1 VIHQRFAVE
10 FDRRTVGIAVR
21 LPGGFMFYASDLHQ
35 TPEIIMTAYTSHL
48 QAGRDVRSRRD
59 RVADLVGRY
68 PNVSDKD
75 RREILDFMRNGRH
88 LDIGL
93 LTANEKIRSKLD
105 RFMHDHKSH
114 FGVTA
119 REVAAVVAGIGVMLA
134 TLWLLWGALT

>member
-1 VIHQRFAVE
+1 
-10 FDRRTVGIAVR
+10 
-21 LPGGFMFYASDLHQ
+21 
-35 TPEIIMTAYTSHL
+35 MTAYTSPL
-48 QAGRDVRSRRD
+48 QAVRDVRSRRD

-68 PNVSDKD
+68 PDISERD
-75 RREILDFMRNGRH
+75 RREIIAFMRNGRH

-105 RFMHDHKSH
+105 RFMHDHKSD